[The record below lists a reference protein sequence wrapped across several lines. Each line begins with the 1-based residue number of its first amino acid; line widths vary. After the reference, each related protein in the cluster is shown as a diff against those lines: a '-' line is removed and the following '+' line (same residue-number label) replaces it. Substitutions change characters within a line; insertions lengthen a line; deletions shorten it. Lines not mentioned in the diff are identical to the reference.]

1 MNHFWHFARQILRYR
16 ATIMLALAAATVSA
30 MCFGAGIATIP
41 IILNA
46 MLGESTRNLQELL
59 QGYNDGRL
67 HHIIPQAWVNALPT
81 DPFQGVLLVLVVVF
95 ILTIVGAVA
104 KFCHSLLAM
113 TACIRTVSNIRKAA
127 FYRVIHFPLRSI
139 VAEGTMDSISRIV
152 RDSNQLSKGFTAITS
167 KAVAELFKGAAALIV
182 AFTMDWKMSLIALI
196 GTPVLAVVVRYFSHR
211 IKVAARKALKQAAAM
226 LGTITQSV
234 QGIRVVKVHTAERQE
249 VGRFNQANKRLLA
262 AELSIRRAKSL
273 NSPVVEAITMIGI
286 ILLGGISA
294 WYILNGAAD
303 RTQALA
309 ALMALGAAGASVRPL
324 TALTND
330 IYEAAAAADR
340 LFQLLCMKV
349 EKSRGD
355 TRQRLAPHAVSIE
368 FRNIVFTYPGSNA
381 PALNGINLTI
391 MYGEVV
397 AFVGPNG
404 CGKTTLLSLI
414 PRLFDPDSGQVLID
428 GVDIA
433 EATLKSVRQQ
443 IGVVTQETVI
453 FNDTINNNIGYGSGV
468 IDMARIEAA
477 AHAAMADEFIRA
489 KPEGYETIVGEQ
501 GVTLSGG
508 QRQRIAI
515 ARAILRNPRI
525 LILDEATSMIDADSE
540 AQINLVL
547 DQFCK
552 DRTSL
557 VIAHR
562 LSTVI
567 NADRIVV
574 MNYGKIVDIGSHKEL
589 LDRCLLYQQLCRTQ
603 LGGLDAA

>member
-1 MNHFWHFARQILRYR
+1 MKNFWRFARHILRYR
-16 ATIMLALAAATVSA
+16 TTVALALFAATISAA
-30 MCFGAGIATIP
+30 CFGAGIATIP
-41 IILNA
+41 IVLKA
-46 MLGESTRNLQELL
+46 MLGTTTRNLPDLVTE
-59 QGYNDGRL
+59 YNQKWNDV
-67 HHIIPQAWVNALPT
+67 IPQQWIDLLPA
-81 DPFQGVLLVLVVVF
+81 DPFQGVLVVLCIVF
-95 ILTIVGAVA
+95 ALTIVGACA
-104 KFCHSLLAM
+104 KYFHTLLAM
-113 TACIRTVSNIRKAA
+113 TACIRTVANIRKAA

-152 RDSNQLSKGFTAITS
+152 RDSNQMSRGFTAITS
-167 KAVAELFKGAAALIV
+167 KAVAELFKGVAALIV
-182 AFTMDWKMSLIALI
+182 AFVLDWKMSLIALI
-196 GTPVLAVVVRYFSHR
+196 GTPVLAAVVRYFSKR
-211 IKVAARKALKQAAAM
+211 IKTASKKALRQAGLM
-226 LGTITQSV
+226 LATITQSV

-262 AELSIRRAKSL
+262 AELSIRRAKAL

-286 ILLGGISA
+286 IVLGGISA

-303 RTQALA
+303 RTQALG

-340 LFQLLCMKV
+340 LVQLLRTKV

-355 TRQRLAPHAVSIE
+355 TRRRLDPHSDCIE
-368 FRNIVFTYPGSNA
+368 FRDVVFTYPNAQA
-381 PALNGINLTI
+381 PALNGINLKI
-391 MYGEVV
+391 HYGEVV

-414 PRLFDPDSGQVLID
+414 PRLFDPDSGEVVID
-428 GVDIA
+428 GVSTH
-433 EATLKSVRQQ
+433 EVSLKSLRQQ

-468 IDMARIEAA
+468 IDQQRIVGA
-477 AHAAMADEFIRA
+477 AHAALADEFIRA
-489 KPEGYETIVGEQ
+489 KPDGYDTVVGEQ

-540 AQINLVL
+540 AQINVVL
-547 DQFCK
+547 EKFCK

-574 MNYGKIVDIGSHKEL
+574 MNRGRIVDIGRHKDL
-589 LDRCLLYQQLCRTQ
+589 LDRCSLYQQLCRTQ
-603 LGGLDAA
+603 LTDTDAA

>member
-1 MNHFWHFARQILRYR
+1 MKNFWRFAKHILRYR
-16 ATIMLALAAATVSA
+16 TTIVFALFAAVVSA
-30 MCFGAGIATIP
+30 ACFGAGIATIP
-41 IILNA
+41 IILKA
-46 MLGESTRNLQELL
+46 MLGDETRSLRDLGVDYNARINNFVPQEWI
-59 QGYNDGRL
+59 DR
-67 HHIIPQAWVNALPT
+67 LPT
-81 DPFQGVLLVLVVVF
+81 DAFQGVLVVLGLVLA
-95 ILTIVGAVA
+95 LTLIGAVA
-104 KFCHSLLAM
+104 KYFHTLLAM
-113 TACIRTVSNIRKAA
+113 TACIRTIANIRKAA

-152 RDSNQLSKGFTAITS
+152 RDSNQLGKGFTAITS
-167 KAVAELFKGAAALIV
+167 KAVHELFKGAAALVV
-182 AFTMDWKMSLIALI
+182 AIALDWKMSLIALV
-196 GTPVLAVVVRYFSHR
+196 GAPVLAGFVRFFSRR
-211 IKVAARKALKQAAAM
+211 IKIASKKALKQAGLM

-249 VGRFNQANKRLLA
+249 VGRFNRANKRLLA
-262 AELSIRRAKSL
+262 AEMSIRRAKALS
-273 NSPVVEAITMIGI
+273 SPVVEGITMIGI
-286 ILLGGISA
+286 IVLGGFSA
-294 WYILNGAAD
+294 WYILQGAAD
-303 RTQALA
+303 RTHAIAALA
-309 ALMALGAAGASVRPL
+309 ALGAAGASVRPL
-324 TALTND
+324 SQLTND

-340 LFQLLCMKV
+340 LVQLLRGKV

-355 TRQRLAPHAVSIE
+355 ARQRLPLHTQSIE
-368 FRNIVFTYPGSNA
+368 FRNVVFTYPNAAA
-381 PALNGINLTI
+381 PAIDGITLRIN
-391 MYGEVV
+391 YGEVV

-414 PRLFDPDSGQVLID
+414 PRLFDPDSGHVLID
-428 GVDIA
+428 GTDIG
-433 EATLKSVRQQ
+433 EVSLKSLRQQ

-453 FNDTINNNIGYGSGV
+453 FNDSINNNIAYGSGV
-468 IDMARIEAA
+468 IDQKRIEAA
-477 AHAAMADEFIRA
+477 AAAALADEFIRA
-489 KPEGYETIVGEQ
+489 KPEGYDTVVGEQ

-540 AQINLVL
+540 AQINAVL
-547 DQFCK
+547 DRFCH

-574 MNYGKIVDIGSHKEL
+574 MDRGRIVDIGAHRDL
-589 LDRCLLYQQLCRTQ
+589 LDRCPLYQQLCRTQ

>member
-1 MNHFWHFARQILRYR
+1 MRNFWRFARHILRYKAIIGMALVA
-16 ATIMLALAAATVSA
+16 ATIAAS
-30 MCFGAGIATIP
+30 CYGAGIATIP
-41 IILNA
+41 LVLNA
-46 MLGESTRNLQELL
+46 MLGKSERTLPDLVNEV
-59 QGYNDGRL
+59 NVKI
-67 HHIIPQAWVNALPT
+67 HHLIPQAWIDMLPT
-81 DPFQGVLLVLVVVF
+81 EPFKGVLLVLCSVF
-95 ILTIVGAVA
+95 ILTIIGAIA
-104 KFCHSLLAM
+104 KYCHTLLAM

-139 VAEGTMDSISRIV
+139 VSEGTMDSISRIV

-167 KAVAELFKGAAALIV
+167 KAVAELFKGVAALVV
-182 AFTMDWKMSLIALI
+182 AFSLDWKMSLIAMI
-196 GTPVLAVVVRYFSHR
+196 GTPVLAAVVRYFSKK
-211 IKVAARKALKQAAAM
+211 IKIAARRALGQAAAM

-249 VGRFNQANKRLLA
+249 VGRFNRANKKLLA
-262 AELSIRRAKSL
+262 AELSMRRAKAMG
-273 NSPVVEAITMIGI
+273 SPVVETITMVGI
-286 ILLGGISA
+286 IVLGGVSA

-303 RTQALA
+303 RTQAIG
-309 ALMALGAAGASVRPL
+309 ALFALGAAGASVRPL
-324 TALTND
+324 MQLTND

-340 LFQLLCMKV
+340 LYQLLRMKV

-355 TRQRLAPHAVSIE
+355 TRKRLAQHGRTIE
-368 FRNIVFTYPGSNA
+368 FRDVVFTYPNA
-381 PALNGINLTI
+381 NTPAINGINLTVN
-391 MYGEVV
+391 YGEVV

-414 PRLFDPDSGQVLID
+414 PRLFDPDSGQVIVD
-428 GVDIA
+428 GTDIA
-433 EATLKSVRQQ
+433 NVTLKSLRGQ
-443 IGVVTQETVI
+443 IGVVTQETII

-468 IDMARIEAA
+468 IDIDLIIDAAR
-477 AHAAMADEFIRA
+477 AAMADEFIRA

-540 AQINLVL
+540 AQINAVL
-547 DQFCK
+547 ETFCK
-552 DRTSL
+552 NRTSL

-574 MNYGKIVDIGSHKEL
+574 MNRGKIVDVGKHKDL
-589 LDRCLLYQQLCRTQ
+589 LDRCGLYQQLCRTQ
-603 LGGLDAA
+603 LTDTDAA

>member
-1 MNHFWHFARQILRYR
+1 MKNFWRFAKHILRYR
-16 ATIMLALAAATVSA
+16 TTVALALIAALISA
-30 MCFGAGIATIP
+30 ACFGAGIATIP

-46 MLGESTRNLQELL
+46 MIGGDSTQTLPQLAARYNARIDHLVPQEWI
-59 QGYNDGRL
+59 DS
-67 HHIIPQAWVNALPT
+67 LPS
-81 DPFQGVLLVLVVVF
+81 DAFQGVLVVLGIVLVLTL
-95 ILTIVGAVA
+95 IGAVA
-104 KFCHSLLAM
+104 KYFHSLLAM
-113 TACIRTVSNIRKAA
+113 TACIRTIANVRKAA

-139 VAEGTMDSISRIV
+139 VSEGTMDSISRIV

-167 KAVAELFKGAAALIV
+167 KAVHELLKGAAALVV
-182 AFTMDWKMSLIALI
+182 AFVLDWKMSIVALL
-196 GTPVLAVVVRYFSHR
+196 GAPVLAGFVRFFSRR
-211 IKVAARKALKQAAAM
+211 IKIASRKALGQAALM
-226 LGTITQSV
+226 LGTISQSV

-249 VGRFNQANKRLLA
+249 VGRFNRANKRLLA
-262 AELSIRRAKSL
+262 AEMSIRRAKALS
-273 NSPVVEAITMIGI
+273 SPVVEGITMIGI
-286 ILLGGISA
+286 VVLGGVSA
-294 WYILNGAAD
+294 WYILQGAVD
-303 RTQALA
+303 RTHAIAALA
-309 ALMALGAAGASVRPL
+309 ALGAAGASVRPL
-324 TALTND
+324 SQLTND

-340 LFQLLCMKV
+340 LVQLLRGNV

-355 TRQRLAPHAVSIE
+355 TRRRLPLHSRSIE
-368 FRNIVFTYPGSNA
+368 FRNVTFTYPNA
-381 PALNGINLTI
+381 NHAAINGVSLTVT
-391 MYGEVV
+391 YGEVV

-414 PRLFDPDSGQVLID
+414 PRLFDPDSGHLFID
-428 GVDIA
+428 GTDIA
-433 EATLKSVRQQ
+433 EVSLKSLRQQ

-453 FNDTINNNIGYGSGV
+453 FNDTINNNIAYGSGV
-468 IDMARIEAA
+468 IDQNRIEAA
-477 AHAAMADEFIRA
+477 AAAALADEFIRA
-489 KPEGYETIVGEQ
+489 KPDGYETVVGEQ
-501 GVTLSGG
+501 GITLSGG

-540 AQINLVL
+540 AQINAVL
-547 DQFCK
+547 DRFCH

-574 MNYGKIVDIGSHKEL
+574 MDGGRIVDIGRHRDL

>member
-1 MNHFWHFARQILRYR
+1 MRNFWRFARHILRYK
-16 ATIMLALAAATVSA
+16 ATIGMALVAATISA
-30 MCFGAGIATIP
+30 ACFGAGIATIP
-41 IILNA
+41 LVLNA
-46 MLGESTRNLQELL
+46 MLGK
-59 QGYNDGRL
+59 NDRTL
-67 HHIIPQAWVNALPT
+67 PDLVNDVNVKVHHLIPQAWIDMLPT
-81 DPFQGVLLVLVVVF
+81 DAFQGVLLVLCAVF
-95 ILTIVGAVA
+95 ILTIIGAFA
-104 KFCHSLLAM
+104 KYCHTLLAM

-139 VAEGTMDSISRIV
+139 VSEGTMDSISRIV

-167 KAVAELFKGAAALIV
+167 KAVAELFKGIAALVV
-182 AFTMDWKMSLIALI
+182 AFGLDWKMSLIAMI
-196 GTPVLAVVVRYFSHR
+196 GTPVLATVVRYFSKK
-211 IKVAARKALKQAAAM
+211 IKIAARRALGQAAAM
-226 LGTITQSV
+226 LATITQSV

-249 VGRFNQANKRLLA
+249 VGRFNRANKKLLA
-262 AELSIRRAKSL
+262 AELSIRGAKAMG
-273 NSPVVEAITMIGI
+273 SPVVETITMVGI
-286 ILLGGISA
+286 IVLGGVSA

-303 RTQALA
+303 RTQAIGALA
-309 ALMALGAAGASVRPL
+309 ALGAAGASVRPL
-324 TALTND
+324 MQLTND

-340 LFQLLCMKV
+340 LYQLLRMKV

-355 TRQRLAPHAVSIE
+355 TRKRLPQHGRTIE
-368 FRNIVFTYPGSNA
+368 FRDVVFTYPNANA
-381 PALNGINLTI
+381 PAINGVNLTVN
-391 MYGEVV
+391 YGEVV

-414 PRLFDPDSGQVLID
+414 PRLFDPDSGQVIVD
-428 GVDIA
+428 GTDIA
-433 EATLKSVRQQ
+433 DVTLKSLRGQ
-443 IGVVTQETVI
+443 IGVVTQETII

-468 IDMARIEAA
+468 IDIELIMSAAR
-477 AHAAMADEFIRA
+477 AAMADEFIRA

-540 AQINLVL
+540 AQINAVL
-547 DQFCK
+547 EKFCK

-574 MNYGKIVDIGSHKEL
+574 MNRGKIVDVGKHKDL
-589 LDRCLLYQQLCRTQ
+589 LDRCGLYQQLCRTQ
-603 LGGLDAA
+603 LTDNDAA